1 MPYIQLITALLPIL
15 EKLIVAVEAAAHLGG
30 PVTVP
35 AKAAELRRMMSQLNA
50 MASEMAAAAP
60 DAPKPAVAVKRERS
74 RSQNQ
79 SE

>member
-1 MPYIQLITALLPIL
+1 MPYIQLITALIPIL
-15 EKLIVAVEAAAHLGG
+15 EQLIAAVEAAAHLGG

-35 AKAAELRRMMSQLNA
+35 PQAARLRRQLSA
-50 MASEMAAAAP
+50 LSLMASEMAAAAP